1 MSSNPAS
8 PLLGPEPERDE
19 RPLSQRSGSSSRAK
33 RLQSYSETSDES
45 TPLLAREVDGQE
57 DGTDSRA
64 ATSLRSLQDDGSITG
79 KAGRRWP
86 TIVALSILSAVVITI
101 LGLGFA
107 MPSVVEE
114 YAKTAAVFE
123 PTDLSIDSFTASG
136 VRARI
141 RGDFRLD
148 ASRVQKKSVRDL
160 GRFGTWIAR
169 AVETRSSDM
178 SVYLPE
184 YDNVLLGAASV
195 PGIVVSIRNGETTH
209 LDFLV
214 DLERGDVDGI
224 RRVANDWLDGRL
236 GQLRVVAEA
245 EIPVKSGIFSL
256 GTQRVSESL
265 VLQGPST
272 PFHLW
277 VLDKMNNWD
286 LI

>member
-1 MSSNPAS
+1 MSSKSAS
-8 PLLGPEPERDE
+8 PLLAPEPERDE
-19 RPLSQRSGSSSRAK
+19 HPLSQRSTSSSRAK
-33 RLQSYSETSDES
+33 RLHSYSETSDES
-45 TPLLAREVDGQE
+45 TPLLAREADGQDE
-57 DGTDSRA
+57 GADSRA
-64 ATSLRSLQDDGSITG
+64 ATSLRSLQGDSPIKG

-86 TIVALSILSAVVITI
+86 TIVALSILSAVAITI

-107 MPSVVEE
+107 MPAVVEE
-114 YAKTAAVFE
+114 YAKAAAVFE

-141 RGDFRLD
+141 RGNFRLD

-195 PGIVVSIRNGETTH
+195 PPIVVSIRNGETTH
-209 LDFLV
+209 LDLLV
-214 DLERGDVDGI
+214 NLERGDVDGI

-245 EIPVKSGIFSL
+245 KIPVKSGIFSL
-256 GTQRVSESL
+256 GTQRISESL

>member
-1 MSSNPAS
+1 MSDNPTS
-8 PLLGPEPERDE
+8 PLLGPELKRDE
-19 RPLSQRSGSSSRAK
+19 RPISQRSSSSSHAK
-33 RLQSYSETSDES
+33 RLQSSSITSDES
-45 TPLLAREVDGQE
+45 TPLLARESDRH
-57 DGTDSRA
+57 DNDTDSRA
-64 ATSLRSLQDDGSITG
+64 ATSLKSLQDGGSSKS

-86 TIVALSILSAVVITI
+86 TLVALSILSGVIITI

-107 MPSVVEE
+107 MPAVVEE
-114 YAKTAAVFE
+114 YAKAAAVFE
-123 PTDLSIDSFTASG
+123 PSDLSIDSFTASG

-169 AVETRSSDM
+169 AVETRPSDM
-178 SVYLPE
+178 KVYLPE
-184 YDNVLLGAASV
+184 YDDVLLGAASV
-195 PGIVVSIRNGETTH
+195 PPIVASIRNMETTH

-245 EIPVKSGIFSL
+245 EIPLKSGIFSL
-256 GTQRVSESL
+256 GTQRISESL
-265 VLQGPST
+265 VFQGPST

-277 VLDKMNNWD
+277 VVEKMNNWD
-286 LI
+286 CV